1 MAKSKFLRVAV
12 AGFTASDGRTIE
24 PEWLTQMAETYN
36 PATFTARV
44 NVEHIRNLSADG
56 PFPALGDVLALKT
69 QTDDI
74 DIAGKTEK
82 RICLY
87 AQIEGNDILQGYL
100 ARDQKKFTSIEIEP
114 SFSGT
119 GKAYL
124 MGLAATDNPA
134 SLGTEALKFSAGGD
148 AYAKQLK
155 ATLDGRKQ
163 HASCLF
169 SAAIE
174 TAFEFETG
182 SIPAPDAAGGFMEK
196 FFSGLDARFGTKAQ
210 EPKVEDKPATGAAI
224 DQAALAG
231 MFKDFGTSLQQGLQ
245 ATFAERDQAQA
256 AALNKVTSE
265 FAALKQQIE
274 TTPSTTFTQR
284 PEATGSHEAVELTDC

>member
-24 PEWLTQMAETYN
+24 PNWLNEMAESYN
-36 PATFTARV
+36 PTTFTARV

-74 DIAGKTEK
+74 EIAGKTEK
-82 RICLY
+82 RVALY

-100 ARDQKKFTSIEIEP
+100 AKDQKKFTSIEIEP
-114 SFSGT
+114 NFSGS

-124 MGLAATDNPA
+124 LGLAATDNPA
-134 SLGTEALKFSAGGD
+134 SLGTEALKFSAGSD
-148 AYAKQLK
+148 PYAKQLK
-155 ATLDGRKQ
+155 ATLDARKQ

-174 TAFEFETG
+174 TTFEFENASTPTG
-182 SIPAPDAAGGFMEK
+182 QTADTFLDKLFARLDGLGGKKE
-196 FFSGLDARFGTKAQ
+196 
-210 EPKVEDKPATGAAI
+210 EPKIETPAADPTDPTAAI
-224 DQAALAG
+224 AGMFTEFGKDLKAGLTEAFAAERQANAAALA
-231 MFKDFGTSLQQGLQ
+231 
-245 ATFAERDQAQA
+245 
-256 AALNKVTSE
+256 KVTSE
-265 FAALKQQIE
+265 FAALQADIE
-274 TTPSTTFTQR
+274 KRPQTNFTQR
-284 PEATGSHEAVELTDC
+284 PNATGSEDAVEMADC

>member
-100 ARDQKKFTSIEIEP
+100 AKDQKKFTSIEIEP

-148 AYAKQLK
+148 PFAKQLK

-163 HASCLF
+163 HDSCLF

-182 SIPAPDAAGGFMEK
+182 STSTPSADTFLDKLFARLDGMGGKKE
-196 FFSGLDARFGTKAQ
+196 
-210 EPKVEDKPATGAAI
+210 EPKSEPTPAVPADQTAAI
-224 DQAALAG
+224 AGMFRDFGKDLKEGLAETFTAERSHNSAALA
-231 MFKDFGTSLQQGLQ
+231 
-245 ATFAERDQAQA
+245 
-256 AALNKVTSE
+256 KVTSE
-265 FAALKQQIE
+265 FAALKAQIE
-274 TTPSTTFTQR
+274 TTPSTGFSQR
-284 PEATGSHEAVELTDC
+284 PPATGSDNAVELADC

>member
-24 PEWLTQMAETYN
+24 PAWLTQMAETYN

-56 PFPALGDVLALKT
+56 PFPALGDVLALKI
-69 QTDDI
+69 QNDDI

-82 RICLY
+82 RVALY

-100 ARDQKKFTSIEIEP
+100 AKDQKKFTSIEIEP
-114 SFSGT
+114 NFSGS

-124 MGLAATDNPA
+124 LGLAATDNPA
-134 SLGTEALKFSAGGD
+134 SLGTEALKFSAGND
-148 AYAKQLK
+148 PYAKELK
-155 ATLDGRKQ
+155 AALDGRKQ

-174 TAFEFETG
+174 TTFEFETG
-182 SIPAPDAAGGFMEK
+182 ATSSQAAEGFLDK
-196 FFSGLDARFGTKAQ
+196 LFSGLEARFGGRKEEPNPVVAAPAAAGFDGADLKALFTAFGTDL
-210 EPKVEDKPATGAAI
+210 KTGL
-224 DQAALAG
+224 DQA
-231 MFKDFGTSLQQGLQ
+231 
-245 ATFAERDQAQA
+245 FAARDQANDQA
-256 AALNKVTSE
+256 LAKVTSE
-265 FAALKQQIE
+265 FAALKAQIE
-274 TTPSTTFTQR
+274 TTPSTNFTQR
-284 PEATGSHEAVELTDC
+284 PHATGSENAAELADC